1 MVAFY
6 FIRMKRIKIKNNF
19 NYTKLKKK
27 YALLNNE
34 TGKYL
39 ILNES
44 AIQIIEIARN
54 YSDYHEILDQFAKY
68 FSIEKDQ
75 AEQDLK
81 FFLKKAEDLQIL
93 DINNVD

>member
-1 MVAFY
+1 
-6 FIRMKRIKIKNNF
+6 MKKIKLKNNF
-19 NYTKLKKK
+19 DYTKLRNK

-39 ILNES
+39 LLNES
-44 AIQIIEIARN
+44 AIQIIEITRN
-54 YSDYHEILDQFAKY
+54 YNDYHEILDQFAKY
-68 FSIEKDQ
+68 FGIEKDQ
-75 AEQDLK
+75 AELDLK